1 MKRIGRESIKRK
13 EINKWYSKKQK
24 ERRLTKKR
32 IRDNFR
38 NAKIGSWVG
47 GGEREEESANQRERE
62 RDEEWSH
69 GV

>member
-1 MKRIGRESIKRK
+1 M
-13 EINKWYSKKQK
+13 
-24 ERRLTKKR
+24 KKR

-38 NAKIGSWVG
+38 NAKIGSWV

>member
-47 GGEREEESANQRERE
+47 GEREEESANQRERE

>member
-47 GGEREEESANQRERE
+47 GERERKRVQKRDSE
-62 RDEEWSH
+62 RDEEWSL

>member
-13 EINKWYSKKQK
+13 EIKKWYSKKQK

-47 GGEREEESANQRERE
+47 GGERGRECKSERERE
-62 RDEEWSH
+62 R
-69 GV
+69 